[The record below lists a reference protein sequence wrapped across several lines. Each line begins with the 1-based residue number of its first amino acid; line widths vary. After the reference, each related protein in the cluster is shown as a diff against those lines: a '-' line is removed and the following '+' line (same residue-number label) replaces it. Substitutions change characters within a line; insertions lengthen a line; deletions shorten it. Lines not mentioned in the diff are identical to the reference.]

1 MRGSSDFM
9 HGVRA
14 CTCTLQTVCIL
25 NKMLPYSSFGGAG
38 MSDEK
43 WRWPKRIIPYTVGAE
58 YSAGRK
64 KMIQGAM
71 QEWMDKTC
79 IVFAE
84 KGSAKAAE
92 AGPYRSDQNTR

>member
-1 MRGSSDFM
+1 MGHAEGWHDR
-9 HGVRA
+9 VRK
-14 CTCTLQTVCIL
+14 CFFIFFH
-25 NKMLPYSSFGGAG
+25 PSSFGGAG

-92 AGPYRSDQNTR
+92 AGKDEGMNK

>member
-1 MRGSSDFM
+1 
-9 HGVRA
+9 
-14 CTCTLQTVCIL
+14 
-25 NKMLPYSSFGGAG
+25 
-38 MSDEK
+38 MSDQK

-79 IVFAE
+79 IIFAE

-92 AGPYRSDQNTR
+92 AGKLVCSGRVIVEKSQNIRCAHEKLFRCVLASL

>member
-1 MRGSSDFM
+1 
-9 HGVRA
+9 
-14 CTCTLQTVCIL
+14 
-25 NKMLPYSSFGGAG
+25 

-43 WRWPKRIIPYTVGAE
+43 WRWPKRIIPYAIGAE
-58 YSAGRK
+58 YGAGRK

-92 AGPYRSDQNTR
+92 AGPSMLIRGSGERDKSVSEKVGPLRS

>member
-1 MRGSSDFM
+1 MYP
-9 HGVRA
+9 
-14 CTCTLQTVCIL
+14 
-25 NKMLPYSSFGGAG
+25 NKRPLSSFGGAG

-43 WRWPKRIIPYTVGAE
+43 WRWPKRIIPYTIGAE

-84 KGSAKAAE
+84 KGSAKAKE
-92 AGPYRSDQNTR
+92 AG